1 MANKKKLPIDFTLF
15 SKVQL
20 SAFISLMVI
29 SLILGVGIPIFLS
42 SNMLLSVKTTREYK
56 ANELSD
62 EDLISPIAFTFIDEE
77 STEKLK
83 DEAEAKVIPYFT
95 YSYSAT
101 MEMKNTSENLYS
113 LIDEY
118 SKTGEIS
125 QDISEAM
132 KGYII
137 LATKIGDGG
146 EKVAALT
153 RETVDYFIRK
163 GVFQESD
170 IAHVLQE
177 GKKKIVVESSTD
189 LPYSLENKEIGI
201 GECTTLTSLRSSI
214 YQYLVQNY
222 SNLAFDEMQLIADL
236 SQMIIKPNII
246 YDEIY
251 TKIQVDS
258 ARNRVEPVVV
268 KIEKG
273 DYILKTDTMVTEEQL
288 NILEILNTKKVF
300 NISPLSVLPRVILV
314 AFVLIF
320 WFIYE
325 FSLVPYSYRKAQY
338 TLIMLS
344 VIDVCMLF
352 AFFISWA
359 MVNKGRTEIASFM
372 PFFIIG
378 MVGTTITNRRIY
390 GLAGTLVFAALYTL
404 WPTSELMS
412 FFYIVMAASA
422 VNISIKNDKGRFHTI
437 VLCLLCMLYSALI
450 TMFFGIYREI
460 GIMDIVVDSIAATV
474 NILLSFIVYS
484 ILLPVLE
491 KVFNIPTK
499 QRLMELAYNDNAVL
513 TQLSQV
519 AQGTYNHV
527 KNVSD
532 LAYAGAVAIGA
543 NAELTLVGARYHDI
557 GKMVHPEY
565 FIENQ
570 NDKNAHDSISSQLS
584 RSIIKSHVRL
594 GTEKGKEI
602 GLPQE
607 VLDIIGE
614 HHGND
619 LIRFF
624 YNEAVKNASKNNVV
638 EKEDFMY
645 DGNVPSTKESAIVM
659 LADCVEAATRTINR
673 PNHQKYEKFI
683 NSIISDK
690 IAHGQLDNSNLTMTD
705 LKKLKEA
712 FIPPLF
718 GRDHHR
724 ISYDND
730 KD

>member
-273 DYILKTDTMVTEEQL
+273 DYILKTDTLVTEEQL

-352 AFFISWA
+352 AFFISWT

-712 FIPPLF
+712 FIPPRF

>member
-1 MANKKKLPIDFTLF
+1 MLTIID
-15 SKVQL
+15 
-20 SAFISLMVI
+20 ICM
-29 SLILGVGIPIFLS
+29 ILG
-42 SNMLLSVKTTREYK
+42 
-56 ANELSD
+56 
-62 EDLISPIAFTFIDEE
+62 
-77 STEKLK
+77 
-83 DEAEAKVIPYFT
+83 
-95 YSYSAT
+95 
-101 MEMKNTSENLYS
+101 
-113 LIDEY
+113 
-118 SKTGEIS
+118 
-125 QDISEAM
+125 
-132 KGYII
+132 
-137 LATKIGDGG
+137 
-146 EKVAALT
+146 
-153 RETVDYFIRK
+153 
-163 GVFQESD
+163 
-170 IAHVLQE
+170 
-177 GKKKIVVESSTD
+177 
-189 LPYSLENKEIGI
+189 
-201 GECTTLTSLRSSI
+201 
-214 YQYLVQNY
+214 
-222 SNLAFDEMQLIADL
+222 
-236 SQMIIKPNII
+236 
-246 YDEIY
+246 
-251 TKIQVDS
+251 
-258 ARNRVEPVVV
+258 
-268 KIEKG
+268 
-273 DYILKTDTMVTEEQL
+273 
-288 NILEILNTKKVF
+288 
-300 NISPLSVLPRVILV
+300 
-314 AFVLIF
+314 
-320 WFIYE
+320 
-325 FSLVPYSYRKAQY
+325 
-338 TLIMLS
+338 
-344 VIDVCMLF
+344 
-352 AFFISWA
+352 FFISWFL
-359 MVNKGRTEIASFM
+359 VNKGRRDISSFM

-378 MVGTTITNRRIY
+378 MVGTTITNRRSY

-404 WPTSELMS
+404 WPTSELMT
-412 FFYIVMAASA
+412 FFYIVIVASS
-422 VNISIKNDKGRFHTI
+422 VNMSIKNDKGRFHTI
-437 VLCLLCMLYSALI
+437 VICLLCTLYSILI
-450 TMFFGIYREI
+450 TAFFGIYREI
-460 GIMDIVVDSIAATV
+460 GIFEILVNSVAAAANIVA
-474 NILLSFIVYS
+474 SFIVYS
-484 ILLPVLE
+484 ILLPILE
-491 KVFNIPTK
+491 EVFNIPTK
-499 QRLMELAYNDNAVL
+499 QRLLELAYNDNAVL

-565 FIENQ
+565 FVENQ
-570 NDKNAHDSISSQLS
+570 SDKNAHDSISSQLS

-690 IAHGQLDNSNLTMTD
+690 IAHGQLDNSNLTMID

>member
-170 IAHVLQE
+170 IALVLQE

-273 DYILKTDTMVTEEQL
+273 DYILKTDTLVTEEQL

>member
-1 MANKKKLPIDFTLF
+1 MANKKRLPIDFTIF
-15 SKVQL
+15 SKAQL
-20 SAFISLMVI
+20 TAFISLMVI

-42 SNMLLSVKTTREYK
+42 SNLLLSIKTTREYK

-62 EDLISPIAFTFIDEE
+62 EDLISPITFTFIDEE
-77 STEKLK
+77 STKKLK
-83 DEAEAKVIPYFT
+83 DDAEAQVIPFFS
-95 YSYSAT
+95 YSYSST
-101 MEMKNTSENLYS
+101 LSMKDDTEGLYDLIEMYTETGSVPEN
-113 LIDEY
+113 ID
-118 SKTGEIS
+118 
-125 QDISEAM
+125 EAM
-132 KGYII
+132 KGYLI
-137 LATKIGDGG
+137 LTSKLGDGG
-146 EKVAALT
+146 LKVAALT
-153 RETVDYFIRK
+153 CDTVDHFIK
-163 GVFQESD
+163 EGIFQDRDLSYL
-170 IAHVLQE
+170 LQK
-177 GKKKIVVESSTD
+177 GKKKIVVESSNE
-189 LPYSLENKEIGI
+189 LPYSLEKKEMNIAD
-201 GECTTLTSLRSSI
+201 CTTLNSLRSSI
-214 YQYLVQNY
+214 YQYLIQSY
-222 SNLAFDEMQLIADL
+222 SNLSFEEMQLIADL
-236 SQMIIKPNII
+236 SQMIIKPNVI
-246 YDEIY
+246 YDEVY
-251 TKIQVDS
+251 TKSQVDS
-258 ARNRVEPVVV
+258 ARNTVEPVVV

-273 DYILKTDTMVTEEQL
+273 DYILKTDTLVTEEQL

-300 NISPLSVLPRVILV
+300 NISALSVLPRVILV
-314 AFVLIF
+314 SFIMIF

-344 VIDVCMLF
+344 IIDVCLLL

-359 MVNKGRTEIASFM
+359 LVNRGMTEMASFM
-372 PFFIIG
+372 PFFILG
-378 MVGTTITNRRIY
+378 MVGTTITNRRSY

-404 WPTSELMS
+404 WPTSELMT
-412 FFYIVMAASA
+412 FFYIVMVASA
-422 VNISIKNDKGRFHTI
+422 VNMSIKNDKGRFHTI
-437 VLCLLCMLYSALI
+437 VLCLLCTLYSILI
-450 TMFFGIYREI
+450 TAFFGIYRGI
-460 GIMDIVVDSIAATV
+460 GFFDILVNSIASSA
-474 NILLSFIVYS
+474 NILVSFIVYS

-499 QRLMELAYNDNAVL
+499 QRLLELAYNDNAVL

-565 FIENQ
+565 FVENQ
-570 NDKNAHDSISSQLS
+570 SDKNAHDSISSQLS

-619 LIRFF
+619 LIRYF
-624 YNEAVKNASKNNVV
+624 YNEAVKNASKNSVV
-638 EKEDFMY
+638 EKEDFQY
-645 DGNVPSTKESAIVM
+645 DGNIPSTKESAIVM

>member
-273 DYILKTDTMVTEEQL
+273 DYILKTDTLVTEEQL

-390 GLAGTLVFAALYTL
+390 GLGGTLVFAALHTL

>member
-125 QDISEAM
+125 QDVSEAM

-273 DYILKTDTMVTEEQL
+273 DYILKTDTLVTEEQL

-352 AFFISWA
+352 AFFISWT

>member
-101 MEMKNTSENLYS
+101 MEMKNISENLYS

-273 DYILKTDTMVTEEQL
+273 DYILKTDTLVTEEQL

-352 AFFISWA
+352 AFFISWT

>member
-77 STEKLK
+77 STKKLK

-101 MEMKNTSENLYS
+101 MEMKNTCENLYS
-113 LIDEY
+113 LIEEY
-118 SKTGEIS
+118 TKTGEIKE
-125 QDISEAM
+125 DISEAM

-153 RETVDYFIRK
+153 RETVDYFIRN

-177 GKKKIVVESSTD
+177 GKKTIVAESSSD
-189 LPYSLENKEIGI
+189 LPYSLNKKEIGI
-201 GECTTLTSLRSSI
+201 GECTTPTSLRSSI

-236 SQMIIKPNII
+236 SQMIIKPNVI

-251 TKIQVDS
+251 TKSQVDS

-273 DYILKTDTMVTEEQL
+273 DYILKTDTLVTEEQL

-320 WFIYE
+320 WFVYE

-344 VIDVCMLF
+344 VIDVCLLF

-359 MVNKGRTEIASFM
+359 MVNQGRTEIASFM

-378 MVGTTITNRRIY
+378 MVGTTITNRRTF

-412 FFYIVMAASA
+412 FFYIVTAASA

-437 VLCLLCMLYSALI
+437 VLCLLCLLYSVLI

-460 GIMDIVVDSIAATV
+460 GIFDIMVDSLAAAV

-683 NSIISDK
+683 NSIVSDK

>member
-273 DYILKTDTMVTEEQL
+273 DYILKTDTLVTEEQL

-352 AFFISWA
+352 AFFISWT

-683 NSIISDK
+683 NSIVSDK

>member
-1 MANKKKLPIDFTLF
+1 MAFKKRLPIDFTLF
-15 SKVQL
+15 SKAQL
-20 SAFISLMVI
+20 TAFISLMII
-29 SLILGVGIPIFLS
+29 SLVLGVGIPVFLS
-42 SNMLLSVKTTREYK
+42 SNMLLSVKTSREYK

-62 EDLISPIAFTFIDEE
+62 EDLISPLSFTFIDQE
-77 STEKLK
+77 STKRLK

-95 YSYSAT
+95 YSYSST
-101 MEMKNTSENLYS
+101 MDMKRNSEELYNLI
-113 LIDEY
+113 LEY
-118 SKTGEIS
+118 SKTGTISEEI
-125 QDISEAM
+125 DEAM

-146 EKVAALT
+146 EKIAALT
-153 RETVDYFIRK
+153 RETVDFFIKK
-163 GVFQESD
+163 GVYQGDD
-170 IAHVLQE
+170 IAHIVQE

-189 LPYSLENKEIGI
+189 LPYSLDKKEVAI
-201 GECTTLTSLRSSI
+201 GECITNITLRSSI
-214 YQYLVQNY
+214 YQFLVQNY

-236 SQMIIKPNII
+236 SQMIIKPNVI

-251 TKIQVDS
+251 TKQQMDS
-258 ARNRVEPVVV
+258 ARNTVEPVVV

-273 DYILKTDTMVTEEQL
+273 DYILKTDTLVTEEQL
-288 NILEILNTKKVF
+288 NILDVLNTKKVF
-300 NISPLSVLPRVILV
+300 SISPLSVLPRMILV
-314 AFVLIF
+314 AFVLVF
-320 WFIYE
+320 WFTYE

-338 TLIMLS
+338 TLIMLTI
-344 VIDVCMLF
+344 IDICMILG
-352 AFFISWA
+352 FFISWFL
-359 MVNKGRTEIASFM
+359 VNKGRRDISSFM

-378 MVGTTITNRRIY
+378 MVGTTITNRRSY

-404 WPTSELMS
+404 WPTSELMT
-412 FFYIVMAASA
+412 FFYIVIVASS
-422 VNISIKNDKGRFHTI
+422 VNMSIKNDKGRFHTI
-437 VLCLLCMLYSALI
+437 VICLLCTLYSILI
-450 TMFFGIYREI
+450 TAFFGIYREI
-460 GIMDIVVDSIAATV
+460 GIFEILVNSVAAAANIVA
-474 NILLSFIVYS
+474 SFIVYS
-484 ILLPVLE
+484 ILLPILE
-491 KVFNIPTK
+491 EVFNIPTK
-499 QRLMELAYNDNAVL
+499 QRLLELAYNDNAVL

-565 FIENQ
+565 FVENQ
-570 NDKNAHDSISSQLS
+570 SDKNAHDSISSQLS

-690 IAHGQLDNSNLTMTD
+690 IAHGQLDNSNLTMID

>member
-273 DYILKTDTMVTEEQL
+273 DYILKTDTLVTEEQL

-352 AFFISWA
+352 AFFISWT

-378 MVGTTITNRRIY
+378 MVGTTITNRRTY

-683 NSIISDK
+683 NSIVSDK

>member
-20 SAFISLMVI
+20 TAFISLMVI
-29 SLILGVGIPIFLS
+29 SLILSVGIPIFLS
-42 SNMLLSVKTTREYK
+42 SNMLLSVKTSREYK

-62 EDLISPIAFTFIDEE
+62 EDLISPISFTFIDEE

-101 MEMKNTSENLYS
+101 MEMKNTSEKLYS
-113 LIDEY
+113 LIEEY
-118 SKTGEIS
+118 SKTGIIEE
-125 QDISEAM
+125 DISEAM

-146 EKVAALT
+146 EKIALYT
-153 RETVDYFIRK
+153 RETVDYFIKK

-170 IAHVLQE
+170 IAQVVQD
-177 GKKKIVVESSTD
+177 GKKTIVVEQSSD
-189 LPYSLENKEIGI
+189 FPYSLEKKEMGI
-201 GECTTLTSLRSSI
+201 GECTTSIYLRSSI

-222 SNLAFDEMQLIADL
+222 SDLAFDEMQLIADL
-236 SQMIIKPNII
+236 SQMIIKPNVI

-251 TKIQVDS
+251 TKSQVDR
-258 ARNRVEPVVV
+258 ARNSVEPVVV

-273 DYILKTDTMVTEEQL
+273 DYILKTDTLVTEEQL

-300 NISPLSVLPRVILV
+300 NTSPLSIIPRVLLVDFIL
-314 AFVLIF
+314 LF
-320 WFIYE
+320 WFVYE

-344 VIDVCMLF
+344 VIDVSMLF

-359 MVNKGRTEIASFM
+359 MINQGRTEIASFM

-378 MVGTTITNRRIY
+378 MVGTTITNRRTY
-390 GLAGTLVFAALYTL
+390 GLLGTLVFASLYTL

-412 FFYIVMAASA
+412 FFYIVLVASA

-437 VLCLLCMLYSALI
+437 VLSLLCMLYAVLI

-460 GIMDIVVDSIAATV
+460 GIIDILVDSIAAAA
-474 NILLSFIVYS
+474 NILVSFIVYAV
-484 ILLPVLE
+484 LLPILE

>member
-170 IAHVLQE
+170 IANVLQE

-273 DYILKTDTMVTEEQL
+273 DYILKTDTLVTEEQL

>member
-1 MANKKKLPIDFTLF
+1 M
-15 SKVQL
+15 
-20 SAFISLMVI
+20 
-29 SLILGVGIPIFLS
+29 
-42 SNMLLSVKTTREYK
+42 
-56 ANELSD
+56 
-62 EDLISPIAFTFIDEE
+62 ISPIAFTFIDEE

-273 DYILKTDTMVTEEQL
+273 DYILKTDTLVTEEQL

>member
-273 DYILKTDTMVTEEQL
+273 DYILKTDTLVTEEQL

-352 AFFISWA
+352 AFFISWT
-359 MVNKGRTEIASFM
+359 MVNKGRTEIASSM

>member
-15 SKVQL
+15 SKEQL
-20 SAFISLMVI
+20 SAFITLMVI
-29 SLILGVGIPIFLS
+29 SLILGVGIPIYLS

-273 DYILKTDTMVTEEQL
+273 DYILKTDTLVTEEQL

>member
-273 DYILKTDTMVTEEQL
+273 DYILKTDTLVTEEQL

-602 GLPQE
+602 GLAQE

>member
-83 DEAEAKVIPYFT
+83 DEAEANVIPYFT

-273 DYILKTDTMVTEEQL
+273 DYILKTDTLVTEEQL

>member
-273 DYILKTDTMVTEEQL
+273 DYILKTDTLVTEEQL

-352 AFFISWA
+352 AFFISWT

>member
-83 DEAEAKVIPYFT
+83 DEAEANVIPYFT

-273 DYILKTDTMVTEEQL
+273 DYILKTDTLVTEEQL

-352 AFFISWA
+352 AFFISWT

>member
-125 QDISEAM
+125 QDINEAM

-273 DYILKTDTMVTEEQL
+273 DYILKTDTLVTEEQL

-352 AFFISWA
+352 AFFISWT

-474 NILLSFIVYS
+474 NILLS
-484 ILLPVLE
+484 LW
-491 KVFNIPTK
+491 
-499 QRLMELAYNDNAVL
+499 
-513 TQLSQV
+513 
-519 AQGTYNHV
+519 
-527 KNVSD
+527 
-532 LAYAGAVAIGA
+532 
-543 NAELTLVGARYHDI
+543 
-557 GKMVHPEY
+557 
-565 FIENQ
+565 
-570 NDKNAHDSISSQLS
+570 
-584 RSIIKSHVRL
+584 
-594 GTEKGKEI
+594 
-602 GLPQE
+602 
-607 VLDIIGE
+607 
-614 HHGND
+614 
-619 LIRFF
+619 
-624 YNEAVKNASKNNVV
+624 
-638 EKEDFMY
+638 
-645 DGNVPSTKESAIVM
+645 
-659 LADCVEAATRTINR
+659 
-673 PNHQKYEKFI
+673 
-683 NSIISDK
+683 
-690 IAHGQLDNSNLTMTD
+690 
-705 LKKLKEA
+705 
-712 FIPPLF
+712 
-718 GRDHHR
+718 
-724 ISYDND
+724 
-730 KD
+730 

>member
-42 SNMLLSVKTTREYK
+42 SNMLLSVKTTMEYK

-273 DYILKTDTMVTEEQL
+273 DYILKTDTLVTEEQL

-300 NISPLSVLPRVILV
+300 NISPLSVLPRFILV

-352 AFFISWA
+352 AFFISWT

-404 WPTSELMS
+404 WPTSEFMS

>member
-1 MANKKKLPIDFTLF
+1 MGKKTAKFIDFSIF
-15 SKVQL
+15 SRVQL
-20 SAFISLMVI
+20 SAFITLFVI
-29 SLILGVGIPIFLS
+29 SLVLGVGIPILLS
-42 SNMLLSVKTTREYK
+42 SNMLFSLKTSREYK
-56 ANELSD
+56 VNELSD
-62 EDLISPIAFTFIDEE
+62 EDLVSPLSFTFIDEE
-77 STEKLK
+77 ATEKARN
-83 DEAEAKVIPYFT
+83 EAESEIIPYFT
-95 YSYSAT
+95 YSYSDSSL
-101 MEMKNTSENLYS
+101 MKEESEKLYS
-113 LIDEY
+113 LISNYIE
-118 SKTGEIS
+118 TGILPKEM
-125 QDISEAM
+125 SEAM
-132 KGYII
+132 QGY
-137 LATKIGDGG
+137 LVLCSKMEDGG
-146 EKVAALT
+146 IKVAALT
-153 RETVDYFIRK
+153 RETVDHFIK
-163 GVFQESD
+163 TGIYSNED
-170 IAHVLQE
+170 IAYIIRE
-177 GKKKIVVESSTD
+177 GKKNIKVEASTEN
-189 LPYSLENKEIGI
+189 PYSLKAKETSIS
-201 GECTTLTSLRSSI
+201 ELTTTSNLRSSI
-214 YQYLVQNY
+214 YQWLVQTY
-222 SNLAFDEMQLIADL
+222 STIAFDEVQLIADL
-236 SQMIIKPNII
+236 SQMILRPNMV

-251 TKIQVDS
+251 TSNMIDT
-258 ARNRVEPVVV
+258 ARKSISPVVV
-268 KIEKG
+268 NIEKG
-273 DYILKTDTMVTEEQL
+273 DYILKTDNLVTEEQL
-288 NILEILNTKKVF
+288 SIIELINTKRVF
-300 NISPLSVLPRVILV
+300 NISAASIISRIVLV

-325 FSLVPYSYRKAQY
+325 VKTVNYSYRKAQY
-338 TLIMLS
+338 TLIMLTL
-344 VIDVCMLF
+344 IDVCLLVG
-352 AFFISWA
+352 FFIAWKLVD
-359 MVNKGRTEIASFM
+359 MGMTEVASFM
-372 PFFIIG
+372 PFFLIG
-378 MVGTTITNRRIY
+378 MVGTTITNRRAY
-390 GLAGTLVFAALYTL
+390 GLAGILVYAALYTL
-404 WPTSELMS
+404 LPTAELMS
-412 FFYIVMAASA
+412 FFYIVMTASI
-422 VNISIKNDKGRFHTI
+422 VNLAIKNNKGRFHTI
-437 VLCLLCMLYSALI
+437 VICLQSMAYNMIL
-450 TMFFGIYREI
+450 TVFFGIFLGN
-460 GIMDIVVDSIAATV
+460 GIKAIIVNSLGVMANV
-474 NILLSFIVYS
+474 LLSFVIYS
-484 ILLPVLE
+484 ILIPILE

-499 QRLMELAYNDNAVL
+499 QRLMELSYNDNAVL

-565 FIENQ
+565 FVENQ
-570 NDKNAHDSISSQLS
+570 SDKNAHDSISSQLS

-619 LIRFF
+619 LIKFF

-730 KD
+730 KE

>member
-201 GECTTLTSLRSSI
+201 GECTTLTYLRSSI

-273 DYILKTDTMVTEEQL
+273 DYILKTDTLVTEEQL
-288 NILEILNTKKVF
+288 DILEILNTKKVF

-352 AFFISWA
+352 AFFISWT

>member
-29 SLILGVGIPIFLS
+29 SLILGVGMPIFLS

-273 DYILKTDTMVTEEQL
+273 DYILKTDTLVTEEQL

-352 AFFISWA
+352 AFFISWT

>member
-1 MANKKKLPIDFTLF
+1 M
-15 SKVQL
+15 
-20 SAFISLMVI
+20 
-29 SLILGVGIPIFLS
+29 
-42 SNMLLSVKTTREYK
+42 
-56 ANELSD
+56 
-62 EDLISPIAFTFIDEE
+62 
-77 STEKLK
+77 
-83 DEAEAKVIPYFT
+83 
-95 YSYSAT
+95 
-101 MEMKNTSENLYS
+101 
-113 LIDEY
+113 
-118 SKTGEIS
+118 
-125 QDISEAM
+125 
-132 KGYII
+132 
-137 LATKIGDGG
+137 
-146 EKVAALT
+146 
-153 RETVDYFIRK
+153 
-163 GVFQESD
+163 
-170 IAHVLQE
+170 
-177 GKKKIVVESSTD
+177 
-189 LPYSLENKEIGI
+189 
-201 GECTTLTSLRSSI
+201 
-214 YQYLVQNY
+214 
-222 SNLAFDEMQLIADL
+222 
-236 SQMIIKPNII
+236 
-246 YDEIY
+246 
-251 TKIQVDS
+251 
-258 ARNRVEPVVV
+258 
-268 KIEKG
+268 
-273 DYILKTDTMVTEEQL
+273 
-288 NILEILNTKKVF
+288 
-300 NISPLSVLPRVILV
+300 
-314 AFVLIF
+314 
-320 WFIYE
+320 
-325 FSLVPYSYRKAQY
+325 
-338 TLIMLS
+338 IMLS
-344 VIDVCMLF
+344 VIDVCLLF

-359 MVNKGRTEIASFM
+359 MVNQGRTEIASFM

-378 MVGTTITNRRIY
+378 MVGTTITNRRTF

-412 FFYIVMAASA
+412 FFYIVTAASA

-437 VLCLLCMLYSALI
+437 ILCLLCLLYSVLI

-460 GIMDIVVDSIAATV
+460 GIFDIMVDSLAAAV

-683 NSIISDK
+683 NSIVSDK

>member
-273 DYILKTDTMVTEEQL
+273 DYILKTDTLVTEEQL

-300 NISPLSVLPRVILV
+300 NISPLSVLPRVMLV

-352 AFFISWA
+352 AFFISWT

>member
-273 DYILKTDTMVTEEQL
+273 DYILKTDTLVTEEQL

-659 LADCVEAATRTINR
+659 LADCVEAATRPINR